1 MPKQYQ
7 ILKEHL
13 GLQAG
18 DTVYE
23 SVQGV
28 AEQDT
33 KDTGEPHIFITYKAD
48 GSGPAASIPVSKL
61 KEQQTRQAAA
71 SSAFAAEYG
80 RSNVIADTK
89 SPNVGNTHIRT
100 HKP

>member
-71 SSAFAAEYG
+71 
-80 RSNVIADTK
+80 
-89 SPNVGNTHIRT
+89 
-100 HKP
+100 